1 MSIKIYSILLIEEL
15 YLGMIYN
22 NFLAVDV
29 RWPAYLILAIFI
41 AFMVGVALFSY
52 KRSKTVQ
59 GFLLGDRGIG
69 GWLSAFSYG
78 TTYFSAVVFI
88 GYAGK
93 YGLSMGLGSVWI
105 GIANAAIGCTLA
117 WVVLAKRSRDMSQK
131 LGTKTMPEFLAA
143 RYDSKYLKLVVA
155 VIIFVLLI
163 PYATSVYQGIAY
175 LAKAVFGLDFVWSVV
190 IMAVL
195 VGFYMFI
202 GGYFANVTS
211 SFIQGIIMLVG
222 VIVMI
227 AYMMNTPQINGIE
240 GIKNLI
246 ENGYGF
252 FPSAEAT
259 EGNWLFSPA
268 MQLIVNILLTSF
280 GVWAVP
286 QSVSKFYAIRNDR
299 AIKQGC
305 VISTLFAVVVG
316 AGAYF
321 NGAFVSLFYE
331 PGDDVAMAVP
341 DMLLSSGMS
350 YWLLGLIG
358 ILVLSASMS
367 TLSSLA
373 ITGSSTMSVD
383 LFKGYIKKD
392 ASDGTVKL
400 LMRVLCFVFVIISA
414 ILAIF
419 EVDIIV
425 NLMSLSWG
433 TLAGCFIGP
442 YIYGLYLK
450 KANKYGAYTSITTGL
465 LIVIITVSI
474 GGMDYAAIAGVLAMI
489 VSMIVTPIASII
501 GTAIEAKIKKPITE
515 EQVEAE
521 AVEE

>member
-1 MSIKIYSILLIEEL
+1 MFHNSI
-15 YLGMIYN
+15 
-22 NFLAVDV
+22 LAVDP
-29 RWPAYLILAIFI
+29 RWPAYLYLAVFI
-41 AFMVGVALFSY
+41 ALMIGVAAFSY
-52 KRSKTVQ
+52 KKSKTVQ

-93 YGLSMGLGSVWI
+93 YGMTMGLGAIWI
-105 GIANAAIGCTLA
+105 GIANAVIGCLLA
-117 WVVLAKRSRDMSQK
+117 WIVLAKRSRDMSQAM
-131 LGTKTMPEFLAA
+131 GTKTMPEFLAA
-143 RYDSKYLKLVVA
+143 RYESKYLKLVVA
-155 VIIFVLLI
+155 VIVFTLLI

-175 LAKAVFGLDFVWSVV
+175 LAEAVFGLPFVWSVV

-195 VGFYMFI
+195 VGMYMFI
-202 GGYFANVTS
+202 GGYFANVAS
-211 SFIQGIIMLVG
+211 SFIQGVIMLIG
-222 VIVMI
+222 VIAMI
-227 AYMMNTPQINGIE
+227 VYMLNTDTINGVE
-240 GIKNLI
+240 GIKKLI
-246 ENGYGF
+246 ETGYGF

-259 EGNWLFSPA
+259 EGNWVFSPA

-305 VISTLFAVVVG
+305 IISTLFAVIVG

-321 NGAFVSLFYE
+321 NGAFVSLFDGTDE
-331 PGDDVAMAVP
+331 AMAVP
-341 DMLLSSGMS
+341 NMLLSSGMS

-367 TLSSLA
+367 TLSALA
-373 ITGSSTMSVD
+373 MTGSSTISVD

-392 ASDGTVKL
+392 AKDGTVKL
-400 LMRVLCFVFVIISA
+400 LMRILCFIFVIVSA

-450 KANKYGAYTSITTGL
+450 KTNKYGAYTSIVTGL
-465 LIVIITVSI
+465 LIVIIMVAV
-474 GGMDYAAIAGVLAMI
+474 GGMKYAAVAGVLAMI
-489 VSMIVTPIASII
+489 VSMIVTPLASII
-501 GTAIEAKIKKPITE
+501 GKAIENKVKKPAEGTAVETE
-515 EQVEAE
+515 EEAKLATETVED
-521 AVEE
+521 

>member
-1 MSIKIYSILLIEEL
+1 MLSSFSTLT
-15 YLGMIYN
+15 
-22 NFLAVDV
+22 AVNP
-29 RWPAYLILAIFI
+29 RWPAYLLLAVFI
-41 AFMVGVALFSY
+41 ALMIGVAAISY
-52 KRSKTVQ
+52 KKSRTVQ

-93 YGLSMGLGSVWI
+93 YGLSMGLGAIWI
-105 GIANAAIGCTLA
+105 GIANAVIGCTLA
-117 WVVLAKRSRDMSQK
+117 WIVLAKRSRDMSQAY
-131 LGTKTMPEFLAA
+131 GTKTMPEFLAA
-143 RYDSKYLKLVVA
+143 RYEDKYLKLVVA
-155 VIIFVLLI
+155 IIIFVLLI
-163 PYATSVYQGIAY
+163 PYATSVYQGIGY
-175 LAKAVFGLDFVWSVV
+175 LANAVFGIDFVWAVV

-195 VGFYMFI
+195 VGMYMFI
-202 GGYFANVTS
+202 GGYFANVAS
-211 SFIQGIIMLVG
+211 SFIQGIIMLIG
-222 VIVMI
+222 VVAMI
-227 AYMMNTPQINGIE
+227 IYMLNTPQINGIE
-240 GIKNLI
+240 GIKKLI
-246 ENGYGF
+246 DTGYGF
-252 FPSAEAT
+252 FPSMEST
-259 EGNWLFSPA
+259 DGNWVFSPA

-321 NGAFVSLFYE
+321 NGAFVSLFFE
-331 PGDDVAMAVP
+331 EGSKPAMAVP
-341 DMLLSSGMS
+341 DMLLSSGMGFG
-350 YWLLGLIG
+350 LLGLIG

-392 ASDGTVKL
+392 ASDNTVKI

-414 ILAIF
+414 VLAIF

-433 TLAGCFIGP
+433 TLSGCFIGP
-442 YIYGLYLK
+442 YVYGLYLK
-450 KANKYGAYTSITTGL
+450 KSNRYGAYASIASGL
-465 LIVIITVSI
+465 IIVIVMVSVL
-474 GGMDYAAIAGVLAMI
+474 GMNYAAVAGVLAMI
-489 VSMIVTPIASII
+489 SSMIVTPIASLI
-501 GTAIEAKIKKPITE
+501 GSAIERTIKAKQQPVAE
-515 EQVEAE
+515 EE
-521 AVEE
+521 

>member
-1 MSIKIYSILLIEEL
+1 MLNTL
-15 YLGMIYN
+15 
-22 NFLAVDV
+22 LAVDV
-29 RWPAYLILAIFI
+29 RWPAYLLLAVFI
-41 AFMVGVALFSY
+41 ALMVGVAAISY
-52 KRSKTVQ
+52 KKSKTVQ

-93 YGLSMGLGSVWI
+93 YGLSMGLGAVWI
-105 GIANAAIGCTLA
+105 GICNAVVGCALA
-117 WVVLAKRSRDMSQK
+117 WIVLAKRSRDMSHQ
-131 LGTKTMPEFLAA
+131 LNAKTMPEFFAA
-143 RYDSKYLKLVVA
+143 RYEDKYLKLIVA
-155 VIIFVLLI
+155 IIIFVLLI

-175 LAKAVFGLDFVWSVV
+175 LANAVFGLDFVWSVV

-202 GGYFANVTS
+202 GGYFANAVS
-211 SFIQGIIMLVG
+211 SFIQGIIMLIG
-222 VIVMI
+222 VIAMI
-227 AYMMNTPQINGIE
+227 AYMLNTPQINGLE
-240 GIKNLI
+240 GIKTLM
-246 ENGYGF
+246 ETGYGF
-252 FPSAEAT
+252 FPSTQAT
-259 EGNWLFSPA
+259 DGNWVFSPA
-268 MQLIVNILLTSF
+268 MQLTVNVLLTSF

-305 VISTLFAVVVG
+305 IISTIFAVVVG

-321 NGAFVSLFYE
+321 NGAFVSLFFE
-331 PGDDVAMAVP
+331 EGDNVAMAVP
-341 DMLLSSGMS
+341 DMLLHSGMG

-367 TLSSLA
+367 TLSALA
-373 ITGSSTMSVD
+373 LTGSSTMAVD
-383 LFKGYIKKD
+383 LYKGYIKKD
-392 ASDGTVKL
+392 ASENSVKI
-400 LMRVLCFVFVIISA
+400 LMRVLCFLFVIVSA

-450 KANKYGAYTSITTGL
+450 KSNRYGAYASIASGL
-465 LIVIITVSI
+465 IIVIIMVSVL
-474 GGMDYAAIAGVLAMI
+474 GMNYAAVAGVLAMM
-489 VSMIVTPIASII
+489 VSMVITPIASVI
-501 GTAIEAKIKKPITE
+501 GSLIQAKLKQPTN
-515 EQVEAE
+515 
-521 AVEE
+521 VEE

>member
-1 MSIKIYSILLIEEL
+1 M
-15 YLGMIYN
+15 YN
-22 NFLAVDV
+22 SFTSLSAIDA
-29 RWPAYLILAIFI
+29 RWPAYLILAVFI
-41 AFMVGVALFSY
+41 ALMIAVAAFSY
-52 KRSKTVQ
+52 KKSKTVQ

-93 YGLSMGLGSVWI
+93 YGLSMGLGAVWI
-105 GIANAAIGCTLA
+105 GIANAVIGCLLA
-117 WVVLAKRSRDMSQK
+117 WIVLAKRSRDMSQQ
-131 LGTKTMPEFLAA
+131 LNTKTMPEFLAA
-143 RYDSKYLKLVVA
+143 RYEDKYLKLVVA

-175 LAKAVFGLDFVWSVV
+175 LANAVFGLSFTWSVV

-202 GGYFANVTS
+202 GGYFANAVS

-227 AYMMNTPQINGIE
+227 AYMLNTPEINGIE
-240 GIKNLI
+240 GIKKLM
-246 ENGYGF
+246 ESGYGF

-259 EGNWLFSPA
+259 DGNWVFSPA
-268 MQLIVNILLTSF
+268 MQLVVNILLTSF

-305 VISTLFAVVVG
+305 VISTIFAVIVG

-321 NGAFVSLFYE
+321 NGAFVSLFFE
-331 PGDDVAMAVP
+331 EGDNVAMAVP
-341 DMLLSSGMS
+341 DMLLSSGMGFG
-350 YWLLGLIG
+350 LLGLIG

-373 ITGSSTMSVD
+373 ITGASTMSVD

-400 LMRVLCFVFVIISA
+400 LMRVLCFVFVIVSA
-414 ILAIF
+414 VLAIF

-433 TLAGCFIGP
+433 TLSGCFIGP
-442 YIYGLYLK
+442 YVYGLYLK
-450 KANKYGAYTSITTGL
+450 KSNRYGAYASIASGL
-465 LIVIITVSI
+465 IIVIVMVSVL
-474 GGMDYAAIAGVLAMI
+474 GMNYAAVAGVLAMI
-489 VSMIVTPIASII
+489 TSMIVTPLASII
-501 GTAIEAKIKKPITE
+501 GSAIEAKIKKPAEEPATE
-515 EQVEAE
+515 E
-521 AVEE
+521 